1 MTTRLGLVAGE
12 EFLRHDTGGHVEGR
26 RRLEAIAAELARS
39 GVGARCVPVASRAAT
54 DDELLLVH
62 TRAHVDLV
70 RDVAAAG
77 GGMLDPDTVVSPDSE
92 RVARHA
98 VGGALEL
105 VRLVLAGEL
114 DRGFAAIR
122 PPGHHATPTRA
133 MGFCLYSN
141 IAIAARYALRSGCG
155 RVAIFDPDVHHGNG
169 TQDALDTE
177 PACYFVSFH
186 QSPFYPGTG
195 RLEERGVGTT
205 LNLPLTAGQGDA
217 EYLWAFDRLVEP
229 VLRAFDPEL
238 ILVSCGYDA
247 HRADPLGGMNVT
259 TEGFRQLALRVARLS
274 RRGSARGRV
283 VGLLEGGYDPQR
295 LAESVR
301 VTLEAWLDEGDPEPV
316 DEGRVSSACRRQVD
330 RALALAN
337 S

>member
-1 MTTRLGLVAGE
+1 MTRLGLVSGE

-26 RRLEAIAAELARS
+26 RRLEAVAAELSRS
-39 GVGARCVPVASRAAT
+39 GVGARCVPVAWRAAT
-54 DDELLLVH
+54 DEELMLVH

-70 RDVAAAG
+70 REVAAAG
-77 GGMLDPDTVVSPDSE
+77 GGMLDPDTVVSRESE
-92 RVARHA
+92 RVARNA

-141 IAIAARYALRSGCG
+141 IALAARYALQGGCR

-177 PACYFVSFH
+177 RSCSFVSMH
-186 QSPFYPGTG
+186 QYPFYPGTG
-195 RLEERGVGTT
+195 GPDERGVGTT
-205 LNLPLTAGQGDA
+205 LNLPLPAGQGDA
-217 EYLWAFDRLVEP
+217 EYLWAFDQVVEP
-229 VLRAFDPEL
+229 VFRAFDPEL

-274 RRGSARGRV
+274 RQCAAAGRV

-301 VTLEAWLDEGDPEPV
+301 VTLEAWLDEGEPAPV
-316 DEGRVSSACRRQVD
+316 DEARVSAACRRVVERA
-330 RALALAN
+330 RALAM
-337 S
+337 

>member
-1 MTTRLGLVAGE
+1 MRLGLVEGE
-12 EFLRHDTGGHVEGR
+12 EFLRHDTGGHVENR
-26 RRLEAIAAELARS
+26 RRLEAIAAELDRS
-39 GVGARCVPVASRAAT
+39 GLRARCVPVPFRAAT
-54 DDELLLVH
+54 DEELMLVH
-62 TRAHVDLV
+62 TQAHVDLV
-70 RDVAAAG
+70 RAVAASG
-77 GGMLDPDTVVSPDSE
+77 GGMLDPDTVVSPESE
-92 RVARHA
+92 RVARNA

-141 IAIAARYALRSGCG
+141 IALAARYALRNGCS

-186 QSPFYPGTG
+186 QWPFYPGTG
-195 RLEERGVGTT
+195 ALEERGVGTT
-205 LNLPLTAGQGDA
+205 LNLPLPAGQGDT

-229 VLRAFDPEL
+229 VLRRFDPEL

-247 HRADPLGGMNVT
+247 HRSDPLGGMNVS
-259 TEGFRQLALRVARLS
+259 TEGFRQLALRVARLAS
-274 RRGSARGRV
+274 TTSARGRV
-283 VGLLEGGYDPQR
+283 IGLLEGGYDPQR

-301 VTLEAWLDEGDPEPV
+301 VTLEAWLDDEDPAPV
-316 DEGRVSSACRRQVD
+316 DEARVSAACRRVVERAVALTVD
-330 RALALAN
+330 G
-337 S
+337 